1 MRAPVRRQLR
11 DVGAKKFYLS
21 GIRLEVAGD
30 LVEQSGLAGAIGPD
44 DQPAF
49 ARPYR
54 KRHVLRHWKAAKG
67 LVQVDD
73 LERVR
78 RCRHRGP
85 PRSRAAS
92 LCRPGVIP
100 VGITSTMNRNTS
112 PSSMFQ
118 RST

>member
-1 MRAPVRRQLR
+1 MRALVRRQLR
-11 DVGAKKFYLS
+11 DVGAEQLYAP

-30 LVEQSGLAGAIGPD
+30 LVEQGGLARAIRTD
-44 DQPAF
+44 DQPPF

-54 KRHVLRHWKAAKG
+54 QRHIVRHRKAAERF
-67 LVQVDD
+67 LQVDD

-78 RCRHRGP
+78 RWAHRDP
-85 PRSRAAS
+85 PRSFAAS

-100 VGITSTMNRNTS
+100 VGITSTMNRNTN
-112 PSSMFQ
+112 PSSMFH